1 MIMAADTLAQL
12 ARVVLPIVDEVEQ
25 WGYKTD
31 NKNGPNNNYALPISL
46 TKTFLFG
53 IANFI
58 DVNGVSEISVTP
70 KDLNEITANIDDGK
84 IYSLNCYYLV
94 IGV

>member
-1 MIMAADTLAQL
+1 MINIRFSNYSPLLIKA
-12 ARVVLPIVDEVEQ
+12 Q

-58 DVNGVSEISVTP
+58 DVNGVAEISVTPNP

-84 IYSLNCYYLV
+84 LYSLNCYYLV